1 MTDGERR
8 PYSPRGKM
16 TKQALL
22 AFAATPLIAA
32 LLYVTI
38 SSFDGAFTLG
48 TGEILIAAVL
58 MYCGALFLEVLLALP
73 SYLLLRHFDC
83 IRWWSASG
91 VGFVVGYVGAL
102 VIRTPVAPVLRG
114 NIPIALIGVISGL
127 GFWLLARK
135 SSPETS

>member
-1 MTDGERR
+1 MN
-8 PYSPRGKM
+8 K
-16 TKQALL
+16 KALI
-22 AFAATPLIAA
+22 AFAAAPLIAA

-48 TGEILIAAVL
+48 AGEILIAAVL
-58 MYCGALFLEVLLALP
+58 MYCGALSLEVLLALP
-73 SYLLLRHFDC
+73 SYLLLRRFDC

-91 VGFVVGYVGAL
+91 VGFVVGYIGAL

-127 GFWLLARK
+127 GF
-135 SSPETS
+135 